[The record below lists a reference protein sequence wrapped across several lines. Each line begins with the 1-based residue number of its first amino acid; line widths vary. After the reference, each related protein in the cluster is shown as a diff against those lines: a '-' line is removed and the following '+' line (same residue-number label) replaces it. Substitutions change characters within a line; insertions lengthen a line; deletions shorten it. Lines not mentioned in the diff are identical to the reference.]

1 MAAMTPRERVQ
12 KFFRREPV
20 DTMPVFSGMGLVT
33 IQAINQMG
41 IRFAQVHGSA
51 DYLARSAMTS
61 ADIFG
66 FDSVV
71 VPYDMCTM
79 AEAMGRGVTVYENAE
94 GVLYPTVPDK
104 WTSLDDVKLEE
115 GWIEKGRMPFVEEA
129 FKILLNQADG
139 KYAVGAWVLGP
150 FTLGGQVIELDLL
163 LKGAAR
169 ERERVEAFMETMTD
183 AVIEVAKRYQ
193 ALGVD
198 YMNVREMGSGTDL
211 LSPRMWKQLIQPY
224 LKRIFSEL
232 NSPKILHI
240 CGGTDL
246 IVDLMNDCGADALS
260 FDQKNN
266 LAETRKKIG
275 NDVILLGN
283 FDPWDTLCQ
292 REAADVPGIMRACI
306 EAGVDAVWP
315 GCDIWPEVKPDN
327 VHAWVNTLRE
337 EGKKPTP
344 AVGRV

>member
-1 MAAMTPRERVQ
+1 MATISPRERVK
-12 KFFRREPV
+12 KFLNREPV
-20 DTMPVFSGMGLVT
+20 DRMPVFSGMGLVT
-33 IQAINQMG
+33 VQAIEKLG

-51 DYLARSAMTS
+51 EYLARSAMIS
-61 ADIFG
+61 SDIFG
-66 FDSVV
+66 FESVL

-104 WTSLDDVKLEE
+104 WQTLEE
-115 GWIEKGRMPFVEEA
+115 VAIDDDWVHKARMPIVEDA
-129 FKILLNQADG
+129 FKIILKEANG

-169 ERERVEAFMETMTD
+169 EKEKVEAFMEKMT
-183 AVIEVAKRYQ
+183 ATVIETAKRYQ

-198 YMNVREMGSGTDL
+198 YINVREMGSGTDL

-224 LKRIFSEL
+224 LKEIFAEL
-232 NSPKILHI
+232 KSPKILHI

-246 IVDLMNDCGADALS
+246 IVELMNQCGADALS

-275 NDVILLGN
+275 NDMLLLGN
-283 FDPWDTLCQ
+283 FDPYGTLCQ
-292 REAADVPGIMRACI
+292 MEASEVPAVMKACI
-306 EAGVDAVWP
+306 DAGVDAVWP
-315 GCDIWPEVKPDN
+315 GCDIWPEVKAEN
-327 VHAWVNTLRE
+327 VEAWVKTVKE
-337 EGKKPTP
+337 YGAKPTP
-344 AVGRV
+344 AVGRI

>member
-1 MAAMTPRERVQ
+1 M
-12 KFFRREPV
+12 
-20 DTMPVFSGMGLVT
+20 MPVFSGMGLVT
-33 IQAINQMG
+33 VQAINKMG

-61 ADIFG
+61 SDLFG
-66 FDSVV
+66 FDSVI

-104 WTSLDDVKLEE
+104 WKSLDDVKLED
-115 GWIEKGRMPFVEEA
+115 GWIEKARMPLVEEA
-129 FKILLNQADG
+129 FKILLNEADG

-169 ERERVEAFMETMTD
+169 ERARVEAFMDKMTD
-183 AVIEVAKRYQ
+183 AVIDVAKRYQ

-198 YMNVREMGSGTDL
+198 YMNIREMGSGTDL

-232 NSPKILHI
+232 KSPKVLHI

-275 NDVILLGN
+275 DDVILLGN

-292 REAADVPGIMRACI
+292 KEAEQVPDIIKACI
-306 EAGVDAVWP
+306 DAGVDAVWP
-315 GCDIWPEVKPDN
+315 GCDIWPEVKPEN
-327 VHAWVNTLRE
+327 VEAWVNTIRAY
-337 EGKKPTP
+337 GKKSSP
-344 AVGRV
+344 AVGRI

>member
-1 MAAMTPRERVQ
+1 MATMTPRERVQ
-12 KFFRREPV
+12 KFFKREPI
-20 DTMPVFSGMGLVT
+20 DAMPVFSGMGLVT
-33 IQAINQMG
+33 IQAINKMG

-51 DYLARSAMTS
+51 EYLARSAMTS

-66 FDSVV
+66 FDSVI

-104 WTSLDDVKLEE
+104 WTSLDEVKLEE
-115 GWIEKGRMPFVEEA
+115 GWIEKARMPKVEDA
-129 FKILLNQADG
+129 FKILLKEANG

-169 ERERVEAFMETMTD
+169 ERARVEAFMDTMTD
-183 AVIEVAKRYQ
+183 AVIAVAKRYQ

-198 YMNVREMGSGTDL
+198 YMNIREMGSGTDL

-224 LKRIFSEL
+224 LKRIFSEIK
-232 NSPKILHI
+232 SPKILHI

-246 IVDLMNDCGADALS
+246 IVDLMNECGADALS

-266 LAETRKKIG
+266 LVETRKKIG

-292 REAADVPGIMRACI
+292 TEASQVPGVMKACI
-306 EAGVDAVWP
+306 DAGVDAVWP
-315 GCDIWPEVKPDN
+315 GCDIWPEVKPEN
-327 VHAWVNTLRE
+327 VEAWVSTVRE
-337 EGKKPTP
+337 YGKKPTP
-344 AVGRV
+344 AVGRI